1 MAPEYYN
8 EVYTTSVDI
17 WAFGM
22 AMIEMVTLQ
31 CPYAECDNVGQI
43 FKKVSGGIRPQ
54 QLNLI
59 LDPKVK
65 EFISLCLADEDKR
78 PTASQLLEHP
88 FFSPDQ
94 ENDNEPVKIGKYYL
108 VYKK

>member
-43 FKKVSGGIRPQ
+43 FKKVSGGIRPM
-54 QLNLI
+54 QLDLI
-59 LDPKVK
+59 IDPDVK
-65 EFISLCLADEDKR
+65 AFINLCLADEQER
-78 PTASQLLEHP
+78 PTAAQLLEHE
-88 FFSPDQ
+88 FFKSDT
-94 ENDNEPVKIGKYYL
+94 ESDNNPVRVG
-108 VYKK
+108 